1 MVNLGGGPAFILGLF
16 LAIAGAG
23 LFFLRSIRP
32 ELARDYDIFFAAVG
46 LLCGVILIFNG
57 WRLDPILQFSQF
69 LLTGTAIFFAFESI
83 RMRGAATEQAR
94 RNTATVDRDRPVSRT
109 RVYTE
114 AELDKFDGYDNVY
127 ENAKPNYSSP
137 RLRGY
142 DDPQP
147 RTRRPSRTRPAPA
160 ADLGNEPRSRR
171 PSRNRP
177 EPRDYAGREPVR
189 DPRSDYAPPAS
200 QDRYGYEDPSPRRP
214 RRPAPARDV
223 YDEWDD
229 TPKASTRRPRRPP
242 TNPTADEY
250 DRRPNAFREEPYS
263 APTPPSE
270 PTRRPRPADLGR
282 SYEPDDSY
290 SSDDYASND
299 LGNSY
304 DDTDLGRSYEDD
316 EPSIPGD
323 YVVDYQPLDNMGTEY
338 SDDDEDYDD
347 DDGYD
352 DYESPKDSVSED
364 DDYDEYN
371 DRPERRQPINLNNNK
386 DYE

>member
-147 RTRRPSRTRPAPA
+147 R
-160 ADLGNEPRSRR
+160 SRR
-171 PSRNRP
+171 PSRNRSAAPDLGNEPRRRPSRSRP
-177 EPRDYAGREPVR
+177 EPRDYPGREAAREPGV
-189 DPRSDYAPPAS
+189 
-200 QDRYGYEDPSPRRP
+200 DRYGYEDSNPRRP
-214 RRPAPARDV
+214 RRSAPARDA

-229 TPKASTRRPRRPP
+229 TPRTPERPRRRPP
-242 TNPTADEY
+242 SNPTADDY
-250 DRRPNAFREEPYS
+250 SRRPTNTFREDSYS
-263 APTPPSE
+263 PPASPTPS
-270 PTRRPRPADLGR
+270 RRSRPADLGR
-282 SYEPDDSY
+282 SYEPEDNYNDY
-290 SSDDYASND
+290 SNED
-299 LGNSY
+299 LGRSY
-304 DDTDLGRSYEDD
+304 NDTDLGRSYEADD
-316 EPSIPGD
+316 EPAIPGD
-323 YVVDYQPLDNMGTEY
+323 YVVDYQPLDDMGTSY
-338 SDDDEDYDD
+338 SDDDKDDYDED
-347 DDGYD
+347 SYD
-352 DYESPKDSVSED
+352 DYESPESSD
-364 DDYDEYN
+364 DDEYDEYN

-386 DYE
+386 DNY